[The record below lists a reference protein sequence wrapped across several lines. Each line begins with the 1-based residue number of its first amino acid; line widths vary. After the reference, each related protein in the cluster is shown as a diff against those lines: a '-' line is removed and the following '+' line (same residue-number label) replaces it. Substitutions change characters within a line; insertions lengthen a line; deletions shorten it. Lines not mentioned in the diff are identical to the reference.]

1 MIFNT
6 IQYNTIQYNTR
17 QYNTNVVNLYQ
28 MRNLSNNTIIQVIQ
42 QIRHEIIY
50 EWNHWKIHF
59 FYFFLPC
66 SGRKDSSTH
75 SHYTLLC
82 ILSFFLHTTLC
93 SVAQCILIILISYL
107 DLNDNYWSLFWSLY
121 HHHKSFFL
129 SIYDNNNYHANYIIL
144 SLLFLFLS

>member
-1 MIFNT
+1 
-6 IQYNTIQYNTR
+6 
-17 QYNTNVVNLYQ
+17 

-129 SIYDNNNYHANYIIL
+129 FMIIIIIIWIIL
-144 SLLFLFLS
+144 FFLYSSISISILAMIFLKIAYALSKMV